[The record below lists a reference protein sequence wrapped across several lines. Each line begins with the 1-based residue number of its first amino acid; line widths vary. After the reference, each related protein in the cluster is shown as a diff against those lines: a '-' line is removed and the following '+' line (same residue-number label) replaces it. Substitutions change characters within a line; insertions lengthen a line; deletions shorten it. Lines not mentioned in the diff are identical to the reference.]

1 MVPTSAE
8 QCRITSPGQRRK
20 LHSTQCARLNAEALD
35 AAVERWMAPIAA
47 QEGDLVA
54 NLARRQLDVVGRWRA
69 AGRTPRLRNGCI
81 SASKPSKAI
90 CANGSCAWG
99 TKPHETGDDL
109 STQPVGGPRRGA
121 GVVTK
126 GAECPP
132 AREYGNTDTHR
143 LTSEPSVPSSELH
156 VGTRLSTL
164 AARVFE
170 LENLNVCERRL
181 DVGARPMASDRG
193 GRAFECRARPVW
205 LGT

>member
-1 MVPTSAE
+1 MVATSAE

-20 LHSTQCARLNAEALD
+20 LRGTQCARLNDGWPPSLPRKVIWSPTWLGESWMSSEGGVRPVELPD
-35 AAVERWMAPIAA
+35 CGTAAHQRRNRQKPYAPT
-47 QEGDLVA
+47 
-54 NLARRQLDVVGRWRA
+54 ARAHG
-69 AGRTPRLRNGCI
+69 
-81 SASKPSKAI
+81 
-90 CANGSCAWG
+90 G
-99 TKPHETGDDL
+99 TKPHGTGNDL

-181 DVGARPMASDRG
+181 DVGARRMG
-193 GRAFECRARPVW
+193 
-205 LGT
+205 LGPWRSGL